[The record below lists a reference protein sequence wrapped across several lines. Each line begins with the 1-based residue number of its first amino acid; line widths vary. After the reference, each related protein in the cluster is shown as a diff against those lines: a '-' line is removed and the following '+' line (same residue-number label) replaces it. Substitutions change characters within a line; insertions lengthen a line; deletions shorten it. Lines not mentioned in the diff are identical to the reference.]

1 MMRFWQKDLSDSRHC
16 NWWENVLK
24 LEFCYLLMF
33 EPSFSRSPTAPVLTA
48 RSDPARSTREILLT
62 FSPLT
67 PLTRSVNVWVRMTV
81 KTACDLE
88 DSLFMLVEATVRLLL
103 PSIIRS
109 SISCKTSKISNL
121 KTFDFLNPIYLI
133 WNHCQ
138 LRKAVD
144 VGPKYRMLSD
154 FKSLSGGGGG
164 VQEIVNSFVVNFH
177 VRNLDLGLPFSSFAL
192 ALKI

>member
-1 MMRFWQKDLSDSRHC
+1 MGKCSKIRILLPIDVWAFLQPLAHSASLDGPLGPGQIDQRNLADLLAAHSANAVRQRLGQDDGEDGVRSGRLIVHVGGSHGSAFIAFNHQIIDLLQNIKDL
-16 NWWENVLK
+16 K
-24 LEFCYLLMF
+24 F
-33 EPSFSRSPTAPVLTA
+33 E
-48 RSDPARSTREILLT
+48 
-62 FSPLT
+62 
-67 PLTRSVNVWVRMTV
+67 
-81 KTACDLE
+81 
-88 DSLFMLVEATVRLLL
+88 
-103 PSIIRS
+103 
-109 SISCKTSKISNL
+109 
-121 KTFDFLNPIYLI
+121 TFDFLNPIYLI

-177 VRNLDLGLPFSSFAL
+177 VRNLDLGLPFSSFDL